1 MHVAT
6 SRIEIDLAAVGRNL
20 AVFRSILDAPPTP
33 LDGAADAPDP
43 RPAGHRRA
51 ICAVIKQDAYG
62 MGAARIAKKLAG
74 DGGPAGGPGGGVEML
89 AVYCTDEARALADLP
104 IPTPLLVLMPVRTI
118 DRQDPVYRLAVRNR
132 LHLVI
137 HDLEQVGDLAASG
150 SRLGLRLPVHVQLD
164 TGMSRG
170 GALEADAKRI
180 VEQVLA
186 SSRLQLAG
194 LMTHFS
200 SPATEA
206 DFTREQA
213 RAFKAF
219 FDDVKPM
226 IAPAVAAA
234 TATGGPGF
242 AIHAANTAAALR
254 GRAFHA
260 TMARIGQGLYGYG
273 FEGFTDPLAVEF
285 ASFGKQLQ
293 PAVRWLSR
301 IAHIHEVPKG
311 WPVGYGRTFKAARP
325 TRVALVPVGYAD
337 GYPLGLSNLG
347 KVALTGQMYD
357 RQKPGAGERIETH
370 DRAAFAPVIGRV
382 SMDQF
387 TIDVTGL
394 PESLARVGAEI
405 ELFGRDAQGP
415 NHIPTLARQAG
426 TITHEL
432 LCRVCPHIE
441 RVYVSPAGSDEP
453 IVDATAP
460 LPGLGRSQ
468 VVQPG
473 RLGLPRQSIAAA

>member
-1 MHVAT
+1 MAT
-6 SRIEIDLAAVGRNL
+6 SRLEVDLAAVGRNL
-20 AVFRSILDAPPTP
+20 AVFRSILDAPRAP
-33 LDGAADAPDP
+33 GAGTEGAPEEP
-43 RPAGHRRA
+43 EHRPGQRRSVCG
-51 ICAVIKQDAYG
+51 IIKQDAYG
-62 MGAARIAKKLAG
+62 LGGARIAKKLA
-74 DGGPAGGPGGGVEML
+74 ASGVEML
-89 AVYCTDEARALADLP
+89 AVYCTDEARDLADLP

-118 DRQDPVYRLAVRNR
+118 DRSDPIYRLAVRNR
-132 LHLVI
+132 LHLVV
-137 HDLEQVGDLAASG
+137 HDLEQVGDLAAAG
-150 SRLGLRLPVHVQLD
+150 SRVGLRLPVHVQLD

-170 GALEADAKRI
+170 GALEAEAKRI
-180 VEQVLA
+180 VELVLA
-186 SSRLQLAG
+186 SPRLQLAG

-200 SPATEA
+200 SPTTEA

-213 RAFKAF
+213 RAFRTF
-219 FDDVKPM
+219 FDDLKPM
-226 IAPAVAAA
+226 IAPAIASA
-234 TATGGPGF
+234 TAAGGPGF
-242 AIHAANTAAALR
+242 AIHAANTAATLR

-273 FEGFTDPLAVEF
+273 FESFTDPLAVEF

-293 PAVRWLSR
+293 PAVRWLTR

-347 KVALTGQMYD
+347 KVGLTGLMYD
-357 RQKPGAGERIETH
+357 RPKVGAGQRIEAL
-370 DRAAFAPVIGRV
+370 DRPAFAPIIGRV

-394 PESLARVGAEI
+394 PESLACVGAEI
-405 ELFGRDAQGP
+405 ELFGRDPQGP
-415 NHIPTLARQAG
+415 NHLPTLAKQAG

-441 RVYVSPAGSDEP
+441 RVYVSPAGTDEP
-453 IVDATAP
+453 IVDATAA
-460 LPGLGRSQ
+460 LPGVVNTGRIN
-468 VVQPG
+468 P
-473 RLGLPRQSIAAA
+473 PRAAMTAA